1 MNPFGAAVTITL
13 IILILAWPFLAI
25 YIAQRI
31 TIPRKRSSFQ
41 AYDYNDA
48 CSYQNHE
55 PESTKIYAPTSGEA
69 P

>member
-1 MNPFGAAVTITL
+1 MDIIGASFTIIL
-13 IILILAWPFLAI
+13 LILILVWPFLAI
-25 YIAQRI
+25 YVAQRI

-48 CSYQNHE
+48 CSCQNHG
-55 PESTKIYAPTSGEA
+55 PGSTKIYAPTSGEA